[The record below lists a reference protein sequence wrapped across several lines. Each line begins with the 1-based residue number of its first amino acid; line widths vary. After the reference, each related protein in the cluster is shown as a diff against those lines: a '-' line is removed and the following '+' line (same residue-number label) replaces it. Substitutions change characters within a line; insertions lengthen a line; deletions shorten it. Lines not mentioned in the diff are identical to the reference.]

1 MKPKKIT
8 SQYEINPVV
17 SPIHVHWSWF
27 FIGLHSNVLLNIEL
41 DLEVVRKRNL
51 CPKTLTD
58 WRVSKCHDRYSYPEC
73 NWTMYT
79 TTSSG
84 HSSHECL
91 WSHFSR
97 ARAAPGFGV
106 MQSPP
111 FYCHGQQTPGNY
123 REPTGVY
130 NRSALDSSFTGYI
143 SSFGH
148 LTLLFLLVLN
158 LQFFGRLCTVKGEFV
173 PVDAKKA

>member
-1 MKPKKIT
+1 MKSWPEINPLQTTYALPNEATKKST
-8 SQYEINPVV
+8 SRYEINPVV
-17 SPIHVHWSWF
+17 ALIHVHWSWF
-27 FIGLHSNVLLNIEL
+27 FIGLHSNLLLSIEL
-41 DLEVVRKRNL
+41 DLEFVRKRNL
-51 CPKTLTD
+51 CPPTLTD

-79 TTSSG
+79 VTSSG

-106 MQSPP
+106 TQSPP

-123 REPTGVY
+123 REPTGV
-130 NRSALDSSFTGYI
+130 
-143 SSFGH
+143 
-148 LTLLFLLVLN
+148 
-158 LQFFGRLCTVKGEFV
+158 
-173 PVDAKKA
+173 